1 MDKPLVSIIVPVY
14 NAEATLYACVKSICT
29 QSYDNIE
36 IILVNDG
43 SKDDSLNICRAFAAL
58 DDRIKIID
66 KPNSGVSAS
75 RNVGIECALGKY
87 VQFVDGDDYLSSE
100 ATRLMVERAEQTEC
114 DLVIAEFFRVVG
126 RRMTA
131 SSNIAGG
138 EVLTQREFV
147 RYLMDS
153 PLNFYY
159 GVMWNKLYRR
169 DIIMQ
174 YDIRCCAELNWCEDF
189 LFNMDYYARVNSVA
203 AVDTPIYYYVKRR
216 GSLSNSYISMAP
228 SRVFKMKR
236 TMYAQYKALLE
247 DMELYQQHRA
257 QTRMFFIG
265 YAKDGGVP
273 PFAPIKAE
281 KACQQARRRGEQ
293 SRKRLKKYR
302 AEAVRSKVYK
312 PRRDQVRM

>member
-14 NAEATLYACVKSICT
+14 NAEATLYACVKSICDQT
-29 QSYDNIE
+29 YDNIE

-43 SKDDSLNICRAFAAL
+43 SVDDSLNICRAFAAL
-58 DDRIKIID
+58 DERILIVD

-75 RNVGIECALGKY
+75 RNVGMECATGKY
-87 VQFVDGDDYLSSE
+87 LQFADSDDYLSPE
-100 ATRLMVERAEQTEC
+100 ATRLMVERAEQTGC

-131 SSNIAGG
+131 SANIAGG
-138 EVLTQREFV
+138 EVLTQREFA
-147 RYLMDS
+147 RHLMDS

-169 DIIMQ
+169 DIVMQ
-174 YDIRCCAELNWCEDF
+174 HEIRCCAELRWCEDF
-189 LFNMDYYARVNSVA
+189 LFNMDYYARVNAVA

-216 GSLSNSYISMAP
+216 GSLANSYMSMTP
-228 SRVFKMKR
+228 SRVFKMKKA
-236 TMYAQYKALLE
+236 MYGQYKALLE
-247 DMELYQQHRA
+247 GMELYQQHRA

-281 KACQQARRRGEQ
+281 QACMQARRRGKHT
-293 SRKRLKKYR
+293 RKRLRKYR
-302 AEAVRSKVYK
+302 AEAMRGKVYK
-312 PRRDQVRM
+312 PRRDQAQM